1 MARPDSFKGY
11 GPETGYTFLTELIAA
26 HDYGALGVKV
36 APDEIFVSDGAKCD
50 TTNIQE
56 IFGADCTVALTDPV
70 YPAYVDSN
78 VMAGRA
84 GRADATGRYDRLVY
98 LPATAENAFTPALPT
113 RPVDLI
119 YLCYPNNPTGAVLS
133 REALA
138 EWVDYARRHQA
149 VILYDAA
156 YEAYIR
162 DPDVPHSI
170 FEIDGAREVA
180 IEFRSFSKTAGFT
193 GTRCAFTVVPKEL
206 MGQSA
211 TGEAVSL
218 HALWFRRQSTKFNG
232 VPYIIQKAS
241 AAVYTPDGQRQ
252 VREAVDF
259 YMENAA
265 HHPRRARRRRPHRL
279 RRAQC
284 ALHLGEDAAGP
295 RLLAALRQAPERGAR
310 GEHAGGR
317 LRAERRGLS
326 PPHRLRAAGSDGR
339 GRRADPDPRQA
350 LAVTTPAVGLSAV
363 QPGLPRRGFVP
374 AKNGGKPD
382 VSRGRWLL
390 VQDQRLIVRRR
401 RRRRPAADR
410 RARRRASG
418 RRSTRRSG
426 SARSR
431 ATRAGSR
438 PCRATTRCP
447 RAIAP
452 RPWCPCKGTRLPD
465 ELLSLGGMAM
475 QALWWE
481 ATSGHCP
488 RCGERTERLAG
499 EWGKRCPRCRYEHY
513 PHLHPAVIVLVTDG
527 DRCLLARKAGWAP
540 GRYALVAGFVDN
552 GESFE
557 GTVAR
562 EVKEEVGVDVTDIR
576 YVGSQNWPFPSQ
588 IMVGFVAT
596 YAGGEIKVDPDEL
609 EDARWFP
616 RGELPGLPSRHSISR
631 FIIDHYG
638 R

>member
-1 MARPDSFKGY
+1 MARVNDHYLELKSSYLFSDIAKRIAAFGEAHPGAKLIRLGIGDVTRPLPPAVVKALHEAADEMARPESFKGY
-11 GPETGYTFLTELIAA
+11 GPETGYAFLTELIAA

-98 LPATAENAFTPALPT
+98 LPATAENAFRPALPT

-162 DPDVPHSI
+162 DADVPHSI

-211 TGEAVSL
+211 TGEPVSL

-232 VPYIIQKAS
+232 VPYIIQKAT

-284 ALHLGEDAAGP
+284 AVHLGEDAAGP

-317 LRAERRGLS
+317 LRPERRGLS

-339 GRRADPDPRQA
+339 GRRADQDPPQA
-350 LAVTTPAVGLSAV
+350 LA
-363 QPGLPRRGFVP
+363 R
-374 AKNGGKPD
+374 
-382 VSRGRWLL
+382 
-390 VQDQRLIVRRR
+390 
-401 RRRRPAADR
+401 
-410 RARRRASG
+410 
-418 RRSTRRSG
+418 
-426 SARSR
+426 
-431 ATRAGSR
+431 
-438 PCRATTRCP
+438 
-447 RAIAP
+447 
-452 RPWCPCKGTRLPD
+452 
-465 ELLSLGGMAM
+465 
-475 QALWWE
+475 
-481 ATSGHCP
+481 
-488 RCGERTERLAG
+488 
-499 EWGKRCPRCRYEHY
+499 
-513 PHLHPAVIVLVTDG
+513 
-527 DRCLLARKAGWAP
+527 
-540 GRYALVAGFVDN
+540 
-552 GESFE
+552 
-557 GTVAR
+557 
-562 EVKEEVGVDVTDIR
+562 
-576 YVGSQNWPFPSQ
+576 
-588 IMVGFVAT
+588 
-596 YAGGEIKVDPDEL
+596 
-609 EDARWFP
+609 
-616 RGELPGLPSRHSISR
+616 
-631 FIIDHYG
+631 
-638 R
+638 